1 MLTVGPRN
9 RRLIPECRPGFVHS
23 AQGFIHSVEFLATSA
38 ESYWALLRLHSR
50 LPASTPICLAVRK
63 RCSLWDEIWLESATK
78 LVSSLAARSPRPWLA
93 LCGGDPSTP
102 SHLHV
107 LKFESCCFPRNKTLP
122 GSGVGDYTANAAA
135 GTPLEQISN
144 EKGGPEGLPDPW

>member
-9 RRLIPECRPGFVHS
+9 RRLNPRMSPRVCPFGP
-23 AQGFIHSVEFLATSA
+23 GFIHSVEFLATSA

-78 LVSSLAARSPRPWLA
+78 LVSSLAARSPKPWLA

-107 LKFESCCFPRNKTLP
+107 LKFDSCCFPRNKTLP
-122 GSGVGDYTANAAA
+122 SSGVGDYTANAGAR
-135 GTPLEQISN
+135 TPFRTNIER
-144 EKGGPEGLPDPW
+144 KGGPGGCLIPW

>member
-9 RRLIPECRPGFVHS
+9 RRLIPECRPRFVHS
-23 AQGFIHSVEFLATSA
+23 AQGLSIRWNFSP
-38 ESYWALLRLHSR
+38 LRRRAIGHFCG
-50 LPASTPICLAVRK
+50 STAGCQPLRPFVWRYGK

-78 LVSSLAARSPRPWLA
+78 LVSSLAARSPKPWLA

-107 LKFESCCFPRNKTLP
+107 LKFDSCCFPRNKTLP
-122 GSGVGDYTANAAA
+122 GSGVGDYTANAGAR
-135 GTPLEQISN
+135 TPFRTNIER
-144 EKGGPEGLPDPW
+144 KGGPGGCLIPW